1 MSEFQDEYE
10 PIFNNGVIPPDMSIC
25 WLISQLNISG
35 IVRKI
40 EQTYYSPH
48 HRDYFHYPID
58 FLIKLTVVMTYRRIA
73 YRHIRRKITEEDL
86 SHLLPVKSP
95 LWLPSPSTLHYFVKY
110 RLGEEGME
118 VLMFLISKKIVH
130 FLKSETE
137 VIIDS
142 TPLVASR
149 YCPNSLFNP
158 HYQVKMDKAHILNLG
173 AYPLFMIHSEGT
185 ENDKPYAHFLIK
197 IAELLGVSCDRVLMD
212 AGYDSL
218 ELHTLIFEKLH
229 AKHLIQLRSDAQLSQ
244 LGSEKTIIKQINTF
258 WRKGGNAQMSLTEK
272 LVFLFCKNGKREM
285 LEHISEIRLF
295 FYGREVK
302 DAMNSRRGT
311 WTFFFDR
318 DNEGKQNAHL
328 KEKLDRLLNGNPES
342 SDDGGVIL
350 CNVSPERV
358 GT

>member
-1 MSEFQDEYE
+1 
-10 PIFNNGVIPPDMSIC
+10 MSIF
-25 WLISQLNISG
+25 WLMSQLNISD

-48 HRDYFHYPID
+48 LRDYFHYPID

-86 SHLLPVKSP
+86 SHLLPPKSP

-130 FLKSETE
+130 FIKSETE

-173 AYPLFMIHSEGT
+173 
-185 ENDKPYAHFLIK
+185 LIPC
-197 IAELLGVSCDRVLMD
+197 L
-212 AGYDSL
+212 
-218 ELHTLIFEKLH
+218 
-229 AKHLIQLRSDAQLSQ
+229 
-244 LGSEKTIIKQINTF
+244 
-258 WRKGGNAQMSLTEK
+258 
-272 LVFLFCKNGKREM
+272 
-285 LEHISEIRLF
+285 
-295 FYGREVK
+295 
-302 DAMNSRRGT
+302 
-311 WTFFFDR
+311 
-318 DNEGKQNAHL
+318 
-328 KEKLDRLLNGNPES
+328 
-342 SDDGGVIL
+342 
-350 CNVSPERV
+350 
-358 GT
+358 